1 MYYGNHSRYFSVLKV
16 LFQKLFVS
24 ITQSK
29 ILYNTIHQ
37 VSTRQC
43 KKYWAV
49 AATIFYRIGYIKIS
63 NGRQYV
69 TTSARRFHFTVLLKF
84 RLETQL
90 LLNLIL
96 GEMCRVTICESLG
109 LIINL
114 LDLLMISYL
123 STYTYFLPQYNCRK
137 LFSAQS
143 KLFGVTVP
151 FKVAETTYSI
161 HLGY

>member
-1 MYYGNHSRYFSVLKV
+1 MLLNHKHSIRPLFVPNLERYGWILAKWHSFGDHGKCNVLWKSFSILFSAKGTS
-16 LFQKLFVS
+16 FQKLFVS
-24 ITQSK
+24 ITQSE

-90 LLNLIL
+90 LLNLIF

-109 LIINL
+109 LFINL
-114 LDLLMISYL
+114 PDL
-123 STYTYFLPQYNCRK
+123 
-137 LFSAQS
+137 
-143 KLFGVTVP
+143 
-151 FKVAETTYSI
+151 
-161 HLGY
+161 

>member
-1 MYYGNHSRYFSVLKV
+1 MLLNHKHSIRPLFVPNLERYGWILAKWHSFGDHGKCNVLWKSFQILFSAKGT
-16 LFQKLFVS
+16 FSQKLFVS
-24 ITQSK
+24 ITQSE

-43 KKYWAV
+43 KKYWSV

-69 TTSARRFHFTVLLKF
+69 TTSARPPFSFHGSFEVPPRNTV
-84 RLETQL
+84 
-90 LLNLIL
+90 LNLIL

-114 LDLLMISYL
+114 LD
-123 STYTYFLPQYNCRK
+123 F
-137 LFSAQS
+137 
-143 KLFGVTVP
+143 
-151 FKVAETTYSI
+151 
-161 HLGY
+161 

>member
-1 MYYGNHSRYFSVLKV
+1 MLFNHKHSIRP
-16 LFQKLFVS
+16 LFVPNLERYGWILAKWHSFGDHGKYNALWKSFS
-24 ITQSK
+24 ILFSAKGTFSLTFCFNQRVK
-29 ILYNTIHQ
+29 YCIFKTIHQ

-69 TTSARRFHFTVLLKF
+69 TTSVRRFHFTVLLKF

-114 LDLLMISYL
+114 LDL
-123 STYTYFLPQYNCRK
+123 
-137 LFSAQS
+137 
-143 KLFGVTVP
+143 
-151 FKVAETTYSI
+151 
-161 HLGY
+161 

>member
-1 MYYGNHSRYFSVLKV
+1 MRLGLFSYQTWNGMDGFWQNGIALETMANAMYYGNHSRYFSVLKV
-16 LFQKLFVS
+16 IFRNFLFQS
-24 ITQSK
+24 ESE
-29 ILYNTIHQ
+29 ILYKTIHQ

-90 LLNLIL
+90 LLNLSF
-96 GEMCRVTICESLG
+96 GEMCRVTICE
-109 LIINL
+109 
-114 LDLLMISYL
+114 YL
-123 STYTYFLPQYNCRK
+123 FRT
-137 LFSAQS
+137 
-143 KLFGVTVP
+143 
-151 FKVAETTYSI
+151 
-161 HLGY
+161 HH